1 MLSKSKE
8 GDDETEYEPESDADE
23 QMSDES
29 AGEPDQQ
36 EDEPGPDTFAI
47 NDMKALKN
55 EIDNFFRFNHAGS
68 NPFDTTKLSRML
80 RDIQERWA
88 EPIYAGMLVEDG
100 FFEGLADDFKKAIAD
115 LLHILAETPYET
127 GDFQRHVI
135 DFFYTVTAKGTSM
148 LHLKSVI
155 AAEHKK
161 INPILEFVERAPPG
175 MTTIAKKLLKR
186 LASMN
191 LKPRNASTLEL
202 PPTRAVRQ
210 RTKSCRRDPKL
221 MRMRSATDRSRLPSA
236 RVV

>member
-8 GDDETEYEPESDADE
+8 GDNETEYESESYADE

-29 AGEPDQQ
+29 AGEPDQ
-36 EDEPGPDTFAI
+36 EEEEPGPVTFAI

-55 EIDNFFRFNHAGS
+55 EIYNFFHFNHAGRK
-68 NPFDTTKLSRML
+68 PFDTTKLSRML

-100 FFEGLADDFKKAIAD
+100 FFDDLADDFKKAIAD
-115 LLHILAETPYET
+115 LLYILAETPYET

-161 INPILEFVERAPPG
+161 INPILEYVERAPPG
-175 MTTIAKKLLKR
+175 MTTIAKKLLER

-202 PPTRAVRQ
+202 PPAVRQ